1 LLVALA
7 LSGPAAALAS
17 SAGDQQ
23 YVDPLAVQPTSS
35 PHPQKKSSTSSPS
48 SSSSSNSSSTQP
60 TSTVTSTSTSTSA
73 TPTPAP
79 VKKPVA
85 HKASQIRFNA
95 EVVAVAKVVVN
106 GTGLVTHRVLHAA

>member
-1 LLVALA
+1 
-7 LSGPAAALAS
+7 
-17 SAGDQQ
+17 
-23 YVDPLAVQPTSS
+23 
-35 PHPQKKSSTSSPS
+35 
-48 SSSSSNSSSTQP
+48 
-60 TSTVTSTSTSTSA
+60 
-73 TPTPAP
+73 